1 MRLID
6 ADALIEEF
14 EEYEDYV
21 RENSDCFVSASETS
35 DVVDYLRELAMRMPT
50 VEAEPVVHGERL
62 RRIALEV
69 MGHQKN
75 YSEDVYHMFS
85 KGVQALV
92 VAIEKE
98 LTELGEEE

>member
-35 DVVDYLRELAMRMPT
+35 EVIDYLGELAMRMPT
-50 VEAEPVVHGERL
+50 VEAEPVVHCKDCKHWGMGVSGEIDHVKCCEYARYMVGENGYCVYGER
-62 RRIALEV
+62 AV
-69 MGHQKN
+69 
-75 YSEDVYHMFS
+75 
-85 KGVQALV
+85 
-92 VAIEKE
+92 
-98 LTELGEEE
+98 